1 MSYKKLGEA
10 LNDTVINYSPDI
22 LYPRECLIVDINN
35 DKTLK
40 IQINIGEN
48 IYLDEVRYIGIP
60 KVNTIGVF
68 IPLNNKY
75 DDGYCICYNE
85 VVESLT
91 ENVIINEYGQ
101 TANEEVNE
109 VKESEEETS
118 EEETSEE
125 TENTVNINYDR
136 RYAKLNHTHTENIG
150 TIDDLKTLI
159 KNTKE
164 GNTLS
169 LDKNFKNERYGNI
182 IINKKITIDGNGHT
196 IDNISFTCD
205 TNEIELNDLI
215 FLNITTN
222 RVNGGVLQLNGQ
234 RISINNCIFYNNSI
248 NGTTVYEGGVISVNN
263 SSVGTKITDCHF
275 INNFC
280 SNNGGAIR
288 WIGNNGTLLN
298 CSFIGNVATYNGGA
312 IKWLGTDGFIRN
324 CLFKDNKATNGK
336 DILTSNNELL
346 CIGNIFLND
355 DTIIGTERVYDYI
368 TEFDK
373 EEIEHQIYS
382 SFGRNLLPNTKHMIL
397 ENRNIT
403 VQYADETF
411 RNNKVVYFDDETV
424 SSNGYRD
431 WYYDISVGEFDY
443 DDEFTLSFWVKST
456 ENVFDKVKVYF
467 NGGSNYIKEKVID
480 TNGYD
485 YVDEFNDGRTS
496 FEIDTN
502 WKKCYVTWKIDSTGN
517 LNIYKRLIIR
527 IYDGVEVFLSSPK
540 LERGNVYTDWTPN
553 PNDSLYDR
561 IPINASASNPNI
573 DLNNY
578 IESGVYY
585 QPNNSNSQYVTN
597 KPTSDNLAFSLFVEK
612 QTDKG
617 VKQTFTYYDY
627 PKTSRMFVR
636 IKHYSS
642 DNWTKW
648 EEIQFK
654 GMIDGGS
661 NLLNVASYFQSGG
674 NLMEDGGLH
683 NGHRAVHIDNLD
695 KTSSQYT
702 HIHWTLPLN
711 FHNYNEIY
719 TLSFWAKGTNGKN
732 ITTYFGG
739 ESGYVTVKRINT
751 NSTVTDWESTF
762 GDGATHFSLSDDW
775 QHFYVTYKL
784 NSTGDLTKRKQ
795 PIIRVWGESEAY
807 ISSPKLEKGYNVYD
821 WTPSVLNAEPIYPNM
836 DLNDFTMKGEYRC
849 PLTAWA
855 TKIEN
860 VPKNCQVAFNL
871 KVEPTTDNGCIQ
883 TFSSYLP
890 YKTLIFKRSLYNGDW
905 SNWDMDIT
913 EPYICS
919 VTDEN
924 YGTGTNGFGK
934 LFKIHLNNT
943 WYNSP
948 ISFEIN
954 QRGLHRPIKC
964 YLKFNNENSK
974 NPTIEYFTY
983 DGQDKDIYI
992 CNEEEE
998 YYTVYV
1004 RKTENRDSIEVK
1016 NFNFNE
1022 KYSTI
1027 PQRARIYAI
1036 NEQVSSVPYKSSSN
1050 YNSGNNDK
1058 KAVNVIKIESNN
1070 NVTLSNNL
1078 TVNGNISSG
1087 NIINKL
1093 STSSTDEEIPSAKA
1107 VYDEFKI
1114 IDWLNI
1120 DSWETFYTDNNVKPI
1135 IDDDKIIMNKGNYCY
1150 LKYEFTHNK
1159 DYEMEYDFIC
1169 TDNFNT
1175 NLIIG
1180 GNKTLNSWYEIL
1192 LVGNIRIYERK
1203 NGTNTLIATL
1213 SDTFFEY
1220 GEDKTNKI
1228 KLIRNNNYLEFYVN
1242 NKLMYDFEFKDY
1254 HNIIGMGKGDIGS
1267 SNGYVSIENIKLY
1280 NNSKTYSYE
1289 KVVTDEQCKNRWKF
1303 WGQYQGL
1310 QNLTNSSFTMS
1321 SSDWERI
1328 GGVYYE
1334 YVNSEEEESEMEL
1347 TITLKNDVDVRISKN
1362 VQPTVPSSQ
1371 YEKLVY
1377 NTSKTITLYNNERLY
1392 LFAYDSREWGDS
1404 PYNANI
1410 EYEVKDILISTVNN
1424 IVDIIYPVGSIYMS
1438 VNDVNPNVLF
1448 GGRWQ
1453 QLKNRFLIGSGDI
1466 YSNGATGGETTHT
1479 LTVSEMPSHTH
1490 IQNQHRHELNRNFSD
1505 GSGGSTSAYITTAD
1519 RKTSTK
1525 YTTYTTATNQ
1535 NTGGGG
1541 SHNNM
1546 PPYLAVNIWKRIG

>member
-1 MSYKKLGEA
+1 MSYQKLSEA
-10 LNDTVINYSPDI
+10 LQLNVEKNTPTIY
-22 LYPRECLIVDINN
+22 YPKECLIVEINEN
-35 DKTLK
+35 ETLK
-40 IQINIGEN
+40 IKVNLGEN
-48 IYLDEVRYIGIP
+48 VYLDEVRYIGIP
-60 KVNTIGVF
+60 KIDTIGVF
-68 IPLNNKY
+68 IPLNNNY
-75 DDGYCICYNE
+75 NEGYCICYNQTT
-85 VVESLT
+85 ESLK
-91 ENVIINEYGQ
+91 ENVIINEYV
-101 TANEEVNE
+101 NVEDEEVNL
-109 VKESEEETS
+109 VKDSEDESEEKIS
-118 EEETSEE
+118 ENE
-125 TENTVNINYDR
+125 TENSSINLNYDR
-136 RYAKLNHTHTENIG
+136 RYAKINHTHTEDIG
-150 TIDDLKTLI
+150 TIEDLRTLI

-164 GNTLS
+164 GNILS
-169 LDKNFKNERYGNI
+169 LEKNYKNDRYGNI
-182 IINKKITIDGNGHT
+182 ILNKKITIEGNGHI

-205 TNEIELNDLI
+205 TNEIELNNLI
-215 FLNITTN
+215 FINITTN
-222 RVNGGVLQLNGQ
+222 RNNGGVLQLNGQ
-234 RISINNCIFYNNSI
+234 MISVNNCIFYNNSI
-248 NGTTVYEGGVISVNN
+248 NGTSVYEGGVISVNN
-263 SSVGTKITDCHF
+263 SSVNTKITDCHF

-288 WIGNNGTLLN
+288 WVGNNGVLLN
-298 CSFIGNVATYNGGA
+298 CSFIGNVTTYNGGA

-336 DILTSNNELL
+336 DILTSDNELL
-346 CIGNIFLND
+346 CIGNVFLND

-397 ENRNIT
+397 ANRNIT

-431 WYYDISVGEFDY
+431 WYYDISVGEFNY
-443 DDEFTLSFWVKST
+443 NDEFTLSFWVKST

-502 WKKCYVTWKIDSTGN
+502 WKKCYVTWKINSTGN
-517 LNIYKRLIIR
+517 LNIYKRLIFR

-585 QPNNSNSQYVTN
+585 QPNNTNSQYVTN
-597 KPTSDNLAFSLFVEK
+597 KPTNDNLAFSLFVEK
-612 QTDKG
+612 QTDNG

-654 GMIDGGS
+654 GMVDGGS
-661 NLLNVASYFQSGG
+661 NLLNIASYFQSGG
-674 NLMEDGGLH
+674 NEIQDGGLH
-683 NGHRAVHIDNLD
+683 NGHRAIHIDNLD

-751 NSTVTDWESTF
+751 NSTVTDWETSF
-762 GDGATHFSLSDDW
+762 NDGATHFSLSDDW

-784 NSTGDLTKRKQ
+784 NSIGDLTKKKQ
-795 PIIRVWGESEAY
+795 PIIRVWGETEAY

-849 PLTAWA
+849 PLNAWA

-871 KVEPTTDNGCIQ
+871 KVEPTTDSGCIQ

-934 LFKIHLNNT
+934 LFKIHINNG

-964 YLKFNNENSK
+964 YLKFNNENTK

-983 DGQDKDIYI
+983 DGENKDIYI

-1004 RKTENRDSIEVK
+1004 RKTENRDMIEVK

-1036 NEQVSSVPYKSSSN
+1036 NEQVSSVPYQSSSN

-1058 KAVNVIKIESNN
+1058 RAVNVIKIESNN
-1070 NVTLSNNL
+1070 NITLSNNL
-1078 TVNGNISSG
+1078 TVNGNTTNNGTLTINGNVTAKNNLNVNNNLTVNGNAKINNDLAVDGTLKIYHPYSKTNTYDGFDMHSLMPLPNNPPISIDIQQWLIFGSIDD
-1087 NIINKL
+1087 NIPYDWEGYCTL
-1093 STSSTDEEIPSAKA
+1093 T
-1107 VYDEFKI
+1107 VYDEMQIILENDDNMSFITEKI
-1114 IDWLNI
+1114 NNNWVLTYEGTYSFVPLQIQSTNGIFNFHIIKQNNRYKIYINNELVD
-1120 DSWETFYTDNNVKPI
+1120 EDNVTNLQI
-1135 IDDDKIIMNKGNYCY
+1135 RYY
-1150 LKYEFTHNK
+1150 L
-1159 DYEMEYDFIC
+1159 MS
-1169 TDNFNT
+1169 NT
-1175 NLIIG
+1175 NG
-1180 GNKTLNSWYEIL
+1180 
-1192 LVGNIRIYERK
+1192 
-1203 NGTNTLIATL
+1203 
-1213 SDTFFEY
+1213 
-1220 GEDKTNKI
+1220 
-1228 KLIRNNNYLEFYVN
+1228 
-1242 NKLMYDFEFKDY
+1242 
-1254 HNIIGMGKGDIGS
+1254 
-1267 SNGYVSIENIKLY
+1267 
-1280 NNSKTYSYE
+1280 
-1289 KVVTDEQCKNRWKF
+1289 
-1303 WGQYQGL
+1303 
-1310 QNLTNSSFTMS
+1310 FTMS
-1321 SSDWERI
+1321 NC
-1328 GGVYYE
+1328 V
-1334 YVNSEEEESEMEL
+1334 VNY
-1347 TITLKNDVDVRISKN
+1347 ITTD
-1362 VQPTVPSSQ
+1362 
-1371 YEKLVY
+1371 E
-1377 NTSKTITLYNNERLY
+1377 
-1392 LFAYDSREWGDS
+1392 
-1404 PYNANI
+1404 
-1410 EYEVKDILISTVNN
+1410 
-1424 IVDIIYPVGSIYMS
+1424 VDIIDLIYPIGSIYMS
-1438 VNDVNPNVLF
+1438 VNDVSPENLF
-1448 GGRWQ
+1448 GGQWEK
-1453 QLKNRFLIGSGDI
+1453 LKNRFLIGSGDI

-1490 IQNQHRHELNRNFSD
+1490 TQNQHRHEPSNTDYKFMATEGNIAVNGTARAWTSSSSSGVNYVYGGD
-1505 GSGGSTSAYITTAD
+1505 GEHGINEYEYTA
-1519 RKTSTK
+1519 
-1525 YTTYTTATNQ
+1525 YTTATNQ

>member
-1 MSYKKLGEA
+1 MAYQKLAQA
-10 LNDTVINYSPDI
+10 LNDSVKMYTPDV
-22 LYPRECLIVDINN
+22 LYPRECLIVNVNENN
-35 DKTLK
+35 TLK
-40 IQINIGEN
+40 IKVNIGEN

-60 KVNTIGVF
+60 KIYTTGLF
-68 IPLNNKY
+68 IPLNNNY
-75 DDGYCICYNE
+75 DEGYCICYNE
-85 VVESLT
+85 TTESLT

-101 TANEEVNE
+101 SATEEVNE

-125 TENTVNINYDR
+125 SENTVNINYDR

-263 SSVGTKITDCHF
+263 SSVGTKITDYHF

-288 WIGNNGTLLN
+288 WVGNNGTLLN

-336 DILTSNNELL
+336 DILTSDNELL
-346 CIGNIFLND
+346 CIGNVFLND

-397 ENRNIT
+397 ANRNIT
-403 VQYADETF
+403 VQYADEIF

-424 SSNGYRD
+424 SSSGYRD
-431 WYYDISVGEFDY
+431 WFYDISVGEFDY

-467 NGGSNYIKEKVID
+467 DGGTNYTKVKVID

-485 YVDEFNDGRTS
+485 YVDEFNDGKTS
-496 FEIDTN
+496 FEIDID
-502 WKKCYVTWKIDSTGN
+502 WKKCYVTWKMNSTGN
-517 LNIYKRLIIR
+517 LNVYKRLIIR

-553 PNDSLYDR
+553 PNDNLYDR
-561 IPINASASNPNI
+561 IPINVSASNPNI
-573 DLNNY
+573 DLNDY

-585 QPNNSNSQYVTN
+585 QPNNTNSQHVTN
-597 KPTSDNLAFSLFVEK
+597 KPTNDNLAFSLFVEK
-612 QTDKG
+612 QTDNG

-636 IKHYSS
+636 IKHYGTN
-642 DNWTKW
+642 NWTKW
-648 EEIQFK
+648 ERIQFT
-654 GMIDGGS
+654 GMNEGGA
-661 NLLNVASYFQSGG
+661 NLLNIGSYYQSGG
-674 NLMEDGGLH
+674 NEVQDGIIH
-683 NGHRAVHIDNLD
+683 NGHKSVYINNLD

-702 HIHWTLPLN
+702 HIHWTLPN
-711 FHNYNEIY
+711 GFHNYNEIY
-719 TLSFWAKGTNGKN
+719 TLSFWAKCSDDNSVDKY

-739 ESGYVTVKRINT
+739 QSGYVTVKRIDS
-751 NSTVTDWESTF
+751 NSTVNTTQSSF
-762 GDGATHFSLSDDW
+762 NDGATNFKLSKEW
-775 QHFYVTYKL
+775 QHFYVVYQL
-784 NSTGDLTKRKQ
+784 NSSGDLTPKKQ

-807 ISSPKLEKGYNVYD
+807 ISSPKLERGYNVSD

-890 YKTLIFKRSLYNGDW
+890 YKTLIFKRSMYNGDW

-934 LFKIHLNNT
+934 LFKIHINNT
-943 WYNSP
+943 YYNSP

-954 QRGLHRPIKC
+954 QRGLYRPIKC
-964 YLKFNNENSK
+964 YLKFNSQNTK

-983 DGQDKDIYI
+983 DGTTKDIYI

-998 YYTVYV
+998 YYTIYV
-1004 RKTENRDSIEVK
+1004 RKTETNDSIEIK

-1058 KAVNVIKIESNN
+1058 KATNVINIQQNNNTIFNGSITANSIIRRNGTSSQFLKGNGSVDTSGRLINSDEQNKVSLLHYRNKVDFFDNKTIGPATGNVIK
-1070 NVTLSNNL
+1070 
-1078 TVNGNISSG
+1078 
-1087 NIINKL
+1087 
-1093 STSSTDEEIPSAKA
+1093 
-1107 VYDEFKI
+1107 
-1114 IDWLNI
+1114 
-1120 DSWETFYTDNNVKPI
+1120 
-1135 IDDDKIIMNKGNYCY
+1135 
-1150 LKYEFTHNK
+1150 
-1159 DYEMEYDFIC
+1159 YDFNEFFG
-1169 TDNFNT
+1169 DED
-1175 NLIIG
+1175 
-1180 GNKTLNSWYEIL
+1180 YIL
-1192 LVGNIRIYERK
+1192 TFTIRIYGIK
-1203 NGTNTLIATL
+1203 GSIYFGNGISNDSGTVDDSNQYNYNYEGDGYWIFDRTNIPISLPSNMYGL
-1213 SDTFFEY
+1213 GVVLEYNPDTQFLNIFGVIREQPIPY
-1220 GEDKTNKI
+1220 FDIPVQI
-1228 KLIRNNNYLEFYVN
+1228 KKEN
-1242 NKLMYDFEFKDY
+1242 NKWVTYIDTHVVLRQENQTNV
-1254 HNIIGMGKGDIGS
+1254 H
-1267 SNGYVSIENIKLY
+1267 IEIQPNSPKIEILNIK
-1280 NNSKTYSYE
+1280 KSYI
-1289 KVVTDEQCKNRWKF
+1289 TR
-1303 WGQYQGL
+1303 
-1310 QNLTNSSFTMS
+1310 
-1321 SSDWERI
+1321 
-1328 GGVYYE
+1328 
-1334 YVNSEEEESEMEL
+1334 EEL
-1347 TITLKNDVDVRISKN
+1347 
-1362 VQPTVPSSQ
+1362 
-1371 YEKLVY
+1371 
-1377 NTSKTITLYNNERLY
+1377 
-1392 LFAYDSREWGDS
+1392 
-1404 PYNANI
+1404 
-1410 EYEVKDILISTVNN
+1410 DII
-1424 IVDIIYPVGSIYMS
+1424 DMIYPVGSIYMS
-1438 VNDVNPNVLF
+1438 VNNTDPSVLF
-1448 GGRWQ
+1448 GGKWERIQ
-1453 QLKNRFLIGSGDI
+1453 DRFLLASGTTYTNGS
-1466 YSNGATGGETTHT
+1466 TGGEATHT
-1479 LTVSEMPSHTH
+1479 LTINEMPSH
-1490 IQNQHRHELNRNFSD
+1490 RHSRITQPQGYAEQDTRKNDIISPAS
-1505 GSGGSTSAYITTAD
+1505 GSANEV
-1519 RKTSTK
+1519 TK
-1525 YTTYTTATNQ
+1525 YSNY
-1535 NTGGGG
+1535 TGGGQA
-1541 SHNNM
+1541 HNNM
-1546 PPYLAVNIWKRIG
+1546 PPYLAVYMWKRIG

>member
-101 TANEEVNE
+101 SATEEVNE

-125 TENTVNINYDR
+125 TENTINIDYDR

-288 WIGNNGTLLN
+288 WVGNNGTLLN

-336 DILTSNNELL
+336 DILTSDNELL
-346 CIGNIFLND
+346 CIGNVFLND

-368 TEFDK
+368 TEYDK

-397 ENRNIT
+397 ANRNIT

-443 DDEFTLSFWVKST
+443 NDEFTLSFWVKST

-502 WKKCYVTWKIDSTGN
+502 WKKCYVTWKINSTGN
-517 LNIYKRLIIR
+517 LNVYKRLIIR

-553 PNDSLYDR
+553 PNDNLYDR
-561 IPINASASNPNI
+561 IPINASANNPNI
-573 DLNNY
+573 DLNDY

-585 QPNNSNSQYVTN
+585 QPNNTNSQYVNN

-612 QTDKG
+612 QTDNG
-617 VKQTFTYYDY
+617 VKQTLTYYDY

-636 IKHYSS
+636 IKHYGT

-648 EEIQFK
+648 ERIQFT
-654 GMIDGGS
+654 GMNEGGA
-661 NLLNVASYFQSGG
+661 NLLNTGGYYQSGG
-674 NLMEDGGLH
+674 NEVQDGIIH
-683 NGHRAVHIDNLD
+683 NGHKSVYINNLD

-702 HIHWTLPLN
+702 HIHWTLPN
-711 FHNYNEIY
+711 GFHNYNEIY
-719 TLSFWAKGTNGKN
+719 TLSFWAKCSDDNSVDKY
-732 ITTYFGG
+732 ITAYFGG
-739 ESGYVTVKRINT
+739 VSGGYVTVKRIDS
-751 NSTVTDWESTF
+751 NSTVNTTQSSF
-762 GDGATHFSLSDDW
+762 NDGATHFKLSKKW
-775 QHFYVTYKL
+775 QHFYVVYQL
-784 NSTGDLTKRKQ
+784 NNSGDLTVRKT

-807 ISSPKLEKGYNVYD
+807 ISSPKLERGYNVSD
-821 WTPSVLNAEPIYPNM
+821 WTPSVLNAELIYPNM

-871 KVEPTTDNGCIQ
+871 KVEPTTDSGCIQ

-890 YKTLIFKRSLYNGDW
+890 YKTLLFKRSLYNGDW

-919 VTDEN
+919 VCNEDSGTD
-924 YGTGTNGFGK
+924 TNGFGK

-943 WYNSP
+943 YYNSP

-954 QRGLHRPIKC
+954 QRGLYRPIKC
-964 YLKFNNENSK
+964 YLKFNNGNTK

-983 DGQDKDIYI
+983 DGATKDIYI

-998 YYTVYV
+998 YYTIYV
-1004 RKTENRDSIEVK
+1004 RKTETNDSIEIK

-1058 KAVNVIKIESNN
+1058 QATNVINIQQNN
-1070 NVTLSNNL
+1070 NTIF
-1078 TVNGNISSG
+1078 NGSITANS
-1087 NIINKL
+1087 II
-1093 STSSTDEEIPSAKA
+1093 
-1107 VYDEFKI
+1107 
-1114 IDWLNI
+1114 
-1120 DSWETFYTDNNVKPI
+1120 
-1135 IDDDKIIMNKGNYCY
+1135 
-1150 LKYEFTHNK
+1150 
-1159 DYEMEYDFIC
+1159 
-1169 TDNFNT
+1169 
-1175 NLIIG
+1175 
-1180 GNKTLNSWYEIL
+1180 
-1192 LVGNIRIYERK
+1192 RK
-1203 NGTNTLIATL
+1203 NGTSSQFLKGNGSVDTSGRLI
-1213 SDTFFEY
+1213 
-1220 GEDKTNKI
+1220 
-1228 KLIRNNNYLEFYVN
+1228 
-1242 NKLMYDFEFKDY
+1242 
-1254 HNIIGMGKGDIGS
+1254 
-1267 SNGYVSIENIKLY
+1267 
-1280 NNSKTYSYE
+1280 
-1289 KVVTDEQCKNRWKF
+1289 
-1303 WGQYQGL
+1303 
-1310 QNLTNSSFTMS
+1310 
-1321 SSDWERI
+1321 
-1328 GGVYYE
+1328 
-1334 YVNSEEEESEMEL
+1334 NSEEQNKVSLLHYRNKINHFEGWDLSQTFPEDTNPPKEINITWFFNFWEYDYPNTWQMEFTIEFLDSGIDVGLFSTNDYGWWTESNGSYYSLTDGDKTYTGTNGKIKFNVNKTNGVHSVGIDDDWEYFNANYQFQQLYLKMYFLSSSKAFKVSEMKVYYISEQEL
-1347 TITLKNDVDVRISKN
+1347 
-1362 VQPTVPSSQ
+1362 
-1371 YEKLVY
+1371 
-1377 NTSKTITLYNNERLY
+1377 
-1392 LFAYDSREWGDS
+1392 
-1404 PYNANI
+1404 
-1410 EYEVKDILISTVNN
+1410 DII
-1424 IVDIIYPVGSIYMS
+1424 DMIYPVGSIYMS
-1438 VNDVNPNVLF
+1438 VNNTDPSTLF
-1448 GGRWQ
+1448 GGRWT
-1453 QLKNRFLIGSGDI
+1453 QLKDRFLLGAGST
-1466 YSNGATGGETTHT
+1466 YTNGATGGSADAIVVSHNHATSTSGETFVT
-1479 LTVSEMPSHTH
+1479 SE
-1490 IQNQHRHELNRNFSD
+1490 SD
-1505 GSGGSTSAYITTAD
+1505 GANNTKVSYSASGNRYVDGMTSDSKPFHHRAG
-1519 RKTSTK
+1519 
-1525 YTTYTTATNQ
+1525 
-1535 NTGGGG
+1535 TGYSGVSGTG
-1541 SHNNM
+1541 KNM
-1546 PPYLAVNIWKRIG
+1546 PPYLTVYMWKRIE